1 MKSLLILIAFG
12 LFWVIFAIIKEQ
24 GEQKNAYIAAKKR
37 DADSISVSLRKL
49 RYCITY
55 DLRTIKWRRSLISA
69 FIITFMLFTLVWRRL
84 PSPQELITHML
95 LITAV
100 FSTMWSNFSK
110 ITSKEAAACVD
121 DNIQHIKQLLIKD
134 HTFILPN
141 WNINSK

>member
-12 LFWVIFAIIKEQ
+12 LFWIIFAIIRERR
-24 GEQKNAYIAAKKR
+24 EQKNAYIAAKKR

-69 FIITFMLFTLVWRRL
+69 GIITFMLFALVWRRL

-110 ITSKEAAACVD
+110 ITSKEAAAYVD